1 MAKKIKNKLKGTET
15 RADIID
21 KIGGAGGGARRTPK
35 PKAKA
40 KKDTS
45 PSIDEYLS
53 TRPKLAKRAAEG
65 RKDLAKSASKLRAL
79 GQDRLKMDTWMK
91 DRMAKKAKKKSPE
104 ISRSEKETGVSHAE
118 AERLFGDRLKKSPKN
133 KDFIKRVDKASRERM
148 KKMMKSPDYG
158 KKFTFSKKLKKTMG
172 LE

>member
-1 MAKKIKNKLKGTET
+1 MDQMLEKL
-15 RADIID
+15 
-21 KIGGAGGGARRTPK
+21 GGSGGGARRTPK

-65 RKDLAKSASKLRAL
+65 RKDLAKSASKTRAL

-118 AERLFGDRLKKSPKN
+118 AERLFGDWLKKGGKPRKN
-133 KDFIKRVDKASRERM
+133 MLEQVDKASRENM

-158 KKFTFSKKLKKTMG
+158 KKYTFSKKLKKMVG
-172 LE
+172 LK